1 MRLLNKLFTPTHIVA
16 LQKITQAIT
25 GLGTA
30 LMVAHFLS
38 PEEQGY
44 FYTMGS
50 LLSSYIIFDL
60 GLSSYL
66 LQRSAQLS
74 HGLTAD
80 SNGNIYPPGTQR
92 DEFIAFAHW
101 VFKWYRNTG
110 ALAMLILAPLG
121 VWVLTQNSG
130 NDIKPNW
137 LYPWLLIAVAVG
149 INMPTIGIFAVLEG
163 SGRIKETY
171 LLRIVHYA
179 LGAALAWCAI
189 WLGNGLYAQAFP
201 ILTTALA
208 CYAWLFYRYRHIL
221 RNHLPTA
228 DSNTRKLIIGQVKYT
243 ASIWLTNYIFLNVP
257 VILSFISGDV
267 ISSGQLGLSI
277 ILANV
282 GGAVAMSAFTAKLP
296 EIIHLIEE
304 NKTEQ
309 AEATLFKSLKT
320 FLLSYSIGSLAL
332 VTLVN
337 FLGFGIF
344 SRLLDTILL
353 ASLLASFA
361 GFHIFNALII
371 YHRAKGSNTLAIPTL
386 ILACFIILGGT
397 LVGFMSAIGVIA
409 SMCLFS
415 TLGVLISRKGSPFIK
430 KIEH

>member
-1 MRLLNKLFTPTHIVA
+1 MRLLNKLFTPAHIVA

-74 HGLTAD
+74 HGLTVD

-110 ALAMLILAPLG
+110 AVAMLILAPLG

-171 LLRIVHYA
+171 LLRIAHYI
-179 LGAALAWCAI
+179 LGGALAWCAI
-189 WLGNGLYAQAFP
+189 GLGNGLYAQAFP

-221 RNHLPTA
+221 RNQLPTA
-228 DSNTRKLIIGQVKYT
+228 NSNIRKLILGQIKYT
-243 ASIWLTNYIFLNVP
+243 SSIWLTNYIFLNAP

-304 NKTEQ
+304 NKNEQ
-309 AEATLFKSLKT
+309 AEAALVKSLKA
-320 FLLSYSIGSLAL
+320 FLVLYSIGSMAL

-337 FLGFGIF
+337 CLGFAIF
-344 SRLLDTILL
+344 TRLLDPISLTL
-353 ASLLASFA
+353 LLASFA
-361 GFHIFNALII
+361 GFHIFNTLII
-371 YHRAKGSNTLAIPTL
+371 YHRAKGSNTLAIQNL
-386 ILACFIILGGT
+386 MLACCIIVGGVLMGFVSAFGIVVAMFVFSTGT
-397 LVGFMSAIGVIA
+397 LFVCA
-409 SMCLFS
+409 
-415 TLGVLISRKGSPFIK
+415 RKI
-430 KIEH
+430 